1 MKKVL
6 IVIVVMLL
14 VATGFYFGYN
24 QINHNKDDNKN
35 INNTNSSKVVEMD
48 ISDLTFVNSLM
59 INVPN
64 IGSWSVNFNIYQG
77 KKMTI
82 SDVPESV
89 ILGIGAERMMK
100 DYEPTY
106 VSGNS
111 YDNYYHRIP
120 LYAYSKKEIDGMNY
134 KCWEEYGDCEV
145 LIDTDMLKDS
155 VKRAFGS
162 EKYFQ
167 KLDSFQGMGLL
178 NCKLQ
183 DNVYYCTNSGGG
195 STFGDGVAKKIE
207 KAEQDGDYI
216 YIYEKYVYVHFE
228 NLEEHYKDSS
238 IQLQFK
244 IYPSPDSE
252 TSIVDTVYPYDFE
265 NTNSVFDID
274 ESIEKNAITY
284 KHTFKKS
291 SSGTYYWVST
301 EPIDK

>member
-6 IVIVVMLL
+6 IVLVVMLL
-14 VATGFYFGYN
+14 VATGVYFGYS
-24 QINHNKDDNKN
+24 QINHKKDDNKSQ
-35 INNTNSSKVVEMD
+35 NNNNSSKVVELD
-48 ISDLTFVNSLM
+48 ISDRTFVSSLM

-64 IGSWSVNFNIYQG
+64 ISSWSVNFNIYQG

-82 SDVPESV
+82 SDIPQNV
-89 ILGIGAERMMK
+89 ILGIGVERMMK
-100 DYEPTY
+100 DYKPTY
-106 VSGNS
+106 IDGNLVVNS
-111 YDNYYHRIP
+111 YNHIP
-120 LYAYSKKEIDGMNY
+120 LYAYSTKEIDGMNY
-134 KCWEEYGDCEV
+134 KCWEEYGDCET
-145 LIDTDMLKDS
+145 LIDADMLKDS

-162 EKYFQ
+162 EQYFQ
-167 KLDSFQGMGLL
+167 KLDSFQGSGLL

-183 DNVYYCTNSGGG
+183 DNIYYCTNSGGG
-195 STFGDGVAKKIE
+195 SIFGNYADKKIE

-252 TSIVDTVYPYDFE
+252 TSIVDTVYPYDFG

>member
-6 IVIVVMLL
+6 IAVLVIIV
-14 VATGFYFGYN
+14 VATGVYFGYS
-24 QINHNKDDNKN
+24 QINHKKDDSKSQ
-35 INNTNSSKVVEMD
+35 NNNNSSKVVELD
-48 ISDLTFVNSLM
+48 ISDRTFVNSLM
-59 INVPN
+59 IDVPN
-64 IGSWSVNFNIYQG
+64 IVNFNIYQG

-82 SDVPESV
+82 SDVPENV
-89 ILGIGAERMMK
+89 ILGISAERMMK
-100 DYEPTY
+100 DY
-106 VSGNS
+106 NS
-111 YDNYYHRIP
+111 IYASVLDDSINEDRNVP
-120 LYAYSKKEIDGMNY
+120 LYTYEKNEGIDY
-134 KCWEEYGDCEV
+134 KCEDGFCDF
-145 LIDTDMLKDS
+145 LIDVDMLKDS
-155 VKRAFGS
+155 VKRTFGS
-162 EKYFQ
+162 EQYFQ
-167 KLDSFQGMGLL
+167 KIDSFSGSFGDCRL
-178 NCKLQ
+178 K
-183 DNVYYCTNSGGG
+183 DNTYYCINDSG
-195 STFGDGVAKKIE
+195 SIFGNYADKKIE
-207 KAEQDGDYI
+207 KAEQEGDYI

-228 NLEEHYKDSS
+228 NLEEYSKDSS